1 MLPKKLDYGKYKG
14 IIVSVALFL
23 LLDASVLMMNFYISF
38 EIADD
43 AEGVNIAGRQR
54 MLSQRMMKSLL
65 DYQSSADYEV
75 QESSIK
81 ELSNTVSL
89 FDKTL
94 TAFEMGGET
103 TSANGHLILIG
114 SVTSPGS
121 MAAVQNARSV
131 WAPFNRQFRTLIR
144 AHKNENSELIKET
157 LISVSNYGRA
167 NNLKLLKLMNELTI
181 DLENVAASKANRLRW
196 IQTIG
201 ITLAVINFFI
211 IMFHFLRQLR
221 ESDVKIESA
230 RKETQ
235 EILDTVNEGLF
246 LLDKDQLIG
255 SQYSDQLTT
264 ILGRSDISGKPFDEM
279 LKGMVSEKDRETAE
293 AYIKLL
299 FDPKKK
305 QKLLGDLNPLRQIEV
320 HIPNEDGTY
329 ENKHLSFAFSRVV
342 KDRQIVHVLVTVLD
356 ITKQIELSQEVEAMK
371 NQGQEQLELLS
382 TILQCHPD
390 MLNRFLENSYGI
402 FNKINAILKTQ
413 SKSQSQYLDKVNQIF
428 SLIHNFKGEA
438 ASLDLKQFVDV
449 AHEFED
455 KIQDLRGMETIQ
467 GNDFLK
473 LTIQLNRIMSQTE
486 ATHKLVDKVSG
497 LASVNHNEGN
507 EKQYEYKWNHYQKLA
522 SDTADRQGKS
532 VEVICSGF
540 NDHPVSGEMAAKLNT
555 IVVHMIRNS
564 VVHGIETSE
573 ARKIAQK
580 RPMGEISVRLVKRL
594 NGHLEMTISDDG
606 SGIDTDQIRAKA
618 IEQGI
623 LTQDQAEQLDSK
635 KTASLIF
642 HPDLSTKNETDTDAG
657 RGMGMYAIRELVKE
671 MSGKLTISS
680 RKGQGASFTISV
692 PILDSEVEEAA

>member
-65 DYQSSADYEV
+65 DYQSSDDYEV

-81 ELSNTVSL
+81 ELTNTVTL
-89 FDKTL
+89 FDRTL

-103 TSANGHLILIG
+103 TSAKGSPITIDAVASLSSISAVEKARILW
-114 SVTSPGS
+114 
-121 MAAVQNARSV
+121 N
-131 WAPFNRQFRTLIR
+131 PFNRELRSLIR
-144 AHKNENSELIKET
+144 YHNNGNDELLSDALVSAT
-157 LISVSNYGRA
+157 LYGRE
-167 NNLKLLKLMNELTI
+167 NNLTLLKLMNTLTVEL
-181 DLENVAASKANRLRW
+181 EQVAASKANRLRL
-196 IQTIG
+196 IQTVG

-255 SQYSDQLTT
+255 SQYSDQLTA
-264 ILGRSDISGKPFDEM
+264 ILGKSDIAGKPFDEM

-320 HIPNEDGTY
+320 HIPNEDGSY

-356 ITKQIELSQEVEAMK
+356 ITKQVELSQEVEAMK

-413 SKSQSQYLDKVNQIF
+413 SKSQTQYLDKANQMF

-438 ASLDLKQFVDV
+438 AALDLKQFVDV

-455 KIQDLRGMETIQ
+455 KIQDLKAMETIQ

-497 LASVNHNEGN
+497 LASVNHDDGER
-507 EKQYEYKWNHYQKLA
+507 QYEYKWHHYQKLA
-522 SDTADRQGKS
+522 SETADRQGKS

-540 NDHPVSGEMAAKLNT
+540 NDHPVSSEMAAQLNT

-564 VVHGIETSE
+564 VVHGIERSE

-580 RPMGEISVRLVKRL
+580 RPMGEISIRLVKRL

-623 LTQDQAEQLDSK
+623 LTQDQAEQLDGK
-635 KTASLIF
+635 KTAALIF
-642 HPDLSTKNETDTDAG
+642 HPDLSTKTEADTDAG

-680 RKGQGASFTISV
+680 RKGQGTSFTISV
-692 PILDSEVEEAA
+692 PVIDSEVEEAA